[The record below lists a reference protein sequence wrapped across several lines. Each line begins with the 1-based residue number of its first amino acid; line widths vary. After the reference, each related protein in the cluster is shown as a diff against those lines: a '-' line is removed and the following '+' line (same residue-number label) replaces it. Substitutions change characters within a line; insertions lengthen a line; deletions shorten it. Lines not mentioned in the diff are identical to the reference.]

1 MTSTKTIA
9 VSESLWERLK
19 EMMKRQHTKSLSEV
33 ITRLVEEANG
43 IPSSRFGAHKRS
55 KLKLT
60 QKEHEETTRDVH

>member
-1 MTSTKTIA
+1 VGTIEGDDEKA
-9 VSESLWERLK
+9 THKKPERSDH
-19 EMMKRQHTKSLSEV
+19 E
-33 ITRLVEEANG
+33 IVEEANG